1 MKPPRKL
8 RVALLA
14 YRDDWHSGGSLRVA
28 HLLAE
33 YLPKDAVDVHLVFAY
48 GPPGPVS
55 RQSSV
60 PVHHLNSTSARD
72 WRSYPKVRRWFHD
85 MNFDVLHF
93 IDAIHWLLAITLGL
107 RAKRLL
113 HFHGSPDLSTMAR
126 MDQLLGV
133 SKRWLADAGIA
144 ITYGAKHGV
153 ARIGWMSPR
162 QLHVIQN
169 GVSVEYFAQL
179 PAQDEARKQLGIPQQ
194 AKVIG
199 AVARFNDGCG
209 LIEVFDILQHLPD
222 TWHVLLVGDGRIR
235 PDLERRAAE
244 LKVSHRLHL
253 PGMMD
258 DVRPAY
264 AAMDAVVML
273 ARYQSFCLMLAE
285 AMVARKPIV
294 GLQGAGEYT
303 EHQYPLITAENAKL
317 VPREKPWDAFS
328 MEPVSS
334 YRGVAGWLE
343 HLVNDRSSREEQVEI
358 AHAWVRTRFTGT
370 RQAEQCLAL
379 YQALMV
385 KATA

>member
-1 MKPPRKL
+1 MKQPQKL
-8 RVALLA
+8 KVALLA

-33 YLPKDAVDVHLVFAY
+33 HLAKDAVEVHLVFAY

-60 PVHHLNSTSARD
+60 VVHHLNSTSARD
-72 WRSYPKVRRWFHD
+72 WRSYSKVRRWFRE

-93 IDAIHWLLAITLGL
+93 IDAIHWLMFITIGL

-113 HFHGSPDLSTMAR
+113 HFHGTPDPATMSR
-126 MDQLLGV
+126 PNQLLGV
-133 SKRWLADAGIA
+133 SKRWLANAGIA
-144 ITYGAKHGV
+144 ITHGAKKGV
-153 ARIGWMSPR
+153 ARIGWMSPK

-179 PAQDEARKQLGIPQQ
+179 PTQSEARKQLGIPLD
-194 AKVIG
+194 VNVMG

-209 LIEVFDILQHLPD
+209 LMEVFDILQHLPED
-222 TWHVLLVGDGRIR
+222 WHVLLVGDGLIR
-235 PDLERRAAE
+235 GDLERRAVE

-258 DVRPAY
+258 NVRPAY

-285 AMVARKPIV
+285 AMLARRPIV
-294 GLQGAGEYT
+294 GLHGAGEYT

-317 VPREKPWDAFS
+317 IPREKPWDAFS
-328 MEPVSS
+328 QEPVES
-334 YRGVAGWLE
+334 YRQVANEMMQLT
-343 HLVNDRSSREEQVEI
+343 SSTSLGTKQTEI
-358 AHAWVRTRFTGT
+358 AYEWVTTRFSAQ
-370 RQAEQCLAL
+370 RQADSCLQL
-379 YQALMV
+379 YRKLMG
-385 KATA
+385 

>member
-1 MKPPRKL
+1 MKQPRKL
-8 RVALLA
+8 KVALLA

-33 YLPKDAVDVHLVFAY
+33 HLPKDAVEVHLVFAY

-60 PVHHLNSTSARD
+60 PVQHLNSTSARD
-72 WRSYPKVRRWFHD
+72 WRSYSNVRRWFRD

-93 IDAIHWLLAITLGL
+93 IDAIHWLLFITVGL
-107 RAKRLL
+107 RAKRIL
-113 HFHGSPDLSTMAR
+113 HFHGTPDPATMSR
-126 MDQLLGV
+126 PNQLLGV
-133 SKRWLADAGIA
+133 CKRWLADAAIA
-144 ITYGAKHGV
+144 ITHGAKKGV
-153 ARIGWMSPR
+153 ARIGWMSAQ

-169 GVSVEYFAQL
+169 GVSPEYFAQL
-179 PAQDEARKQLGIPQQ
+179 PTPADARKQLGIP
-194 AKVIG
+194 ADVKVMG

-209 LIEVFDILQHLPD
+209 LMEVFNILQHLPEG
-222 TWHVLLVGDGRIR
+222 WHVLLVGDGRIR
-235 PDLERRAAE
+235 GDVERRAAE

-285 AMVARKPIV
+285 AMLARRPIV

-303 EHQYPLITAENAKL
+303 EHQYPLITAENAMFI
-317 VPREKPWDAFS
+317 PREKPWDAFS
-328 MEPVSS
+328 QEPAES
-334 YRGVAGWLE
+334 YRQVADWLE
-343 HLVNDRSSREEQVEI
+343 HLVNDHASRETQVKT
-358 AHAWVRTRFTGT
+358 AHAWVRTRFTTT

-379 YQALMV
+379 YQTLMG

>member
-1 MKPPRKL
+1 MKQPQKL
-8 RVALLA
+8 KVALLA

-33 YLPKDAVDVHLVFAY
+33 HLAKDAVEVHLVFAY

-60 PVHHLNSTSARD
+60 PVHHLNSTSSRD
-72 WRSYPKVRRWFHD
+72 WRSYTKVRRWFRE

-93 IDAIHWLLAITLGL
+93 IDAIHWLLFITVGL
-107 RAKRLL
+107 RSKRLL
-113 HFHGSPDLSTMAR
+113 HFHGTPDPATMSR
-126 MDQLLGV
+126 PNQLLGV
-133 SKRWLADAGIA
+133 SKRWLANAGIA
-144 ITYGAKHGV
+144 ITHGAKKGV
-153 ARIGWMSPR
+153 ARIGWMSPQ

-179 PAQDEARKQLGIPQQ
+179 PTQSEARKQLGIPLD
-194 AKVIG
+194 VNVMG

-209 LIEVFDILQHLPD
+209 LMEVFDILQHLPED
-222 TWHVLLVGDGRIR
+222 WHVLLVGDGRIK

-285 AMVARKPIV
+285 AMLARRPIV

-317 VPREKPWDAFS
+317 IPREKPWDAFS
-328 MEPVSS
+328 QEPVES
-334 YRGVAGWLE
+334 YRQVAYWLE
-343 HLVNDRSSREEQVEI
+343 QLVNDHSSLETQVET
-358 AHAWVRTRFTGT
+358 ANAWVQTRFTTT

-379 YQALMV
+379 YQALMG

>member
-1 MKPPRKL
+1 MKQPRKL
-8 RVALLA
+8 KVALLV

-33 YLPKDAVDVHLVFAY
+33 HLSKDAVEVHLVFAY
-48 GPPGPVS
+48 GPPGPIS
-55 RQSSV
+55 KQNAV

-72 WRSYPKVRRWFHD
+72 WRSYPKVRRWFHE

-93 IDAIHWLLAITLGL
+93 IDAIHWLMFITLDL

-113 HFHGSPDLSTMAR
+113 HFHGTPDPDTMSR
-126 MDQLLGV
+126 PNQLLGV
-133 SKRWLADAGIA
+133 CKRWLANAGIA
-144 ITYGAKHGV
+144 ITHGAKKGV

-162 QLHVIQN
+162 QLQVIQN
-169 GVSVEYFAQL
+169 GVSVDYFAQL
-179 PAQDEARKQLGIPQQ
+179 PTAADARKQLGIPVDV
-194 AKVIG
+194 KVMG

-209 LIEVFDILQHLPD
+209 LMEVFDILQHCTD
-222 TWHVLLVGDGRIR
+222 DWHVLLVGDGRIR
-235 PDLERRAAE
+235 GDLERRAAE

-258 DVRPAY
+258 DARPAY

-285 AMVARKPIV
+285 AMLSKRPIV

-303 EHQYPLITAENAKL
+303 EHQYPLITAENARL
-317 VPREKPWDAFS
+317 ISREKPWDAFS
-328 MEPVSS
+328 QEPVES
-334 YRGVAGWLE
+334 YRQVAKSLT
-343 HLVNDRSSREEQVEI
+343 HLINDRSSRETQVET
-358 AHAWVRTRFTGT
+358 AYEWVRTRFTTT

-379 YQALMV
+379 YQALMG